1 LAAWRG
7 NNKIYGRIPKVLAV
21 TGILQFSD
29 ARLDA
34 KYGELK
40 GSRLPEHIG
49 IIPDGNRRWAVD
61 RGLEK
66 RSGYDHGIDPAFDLY
81 ERCRTLGVKEVS
93 IYGFTRENTKRPREQ
108 REAYQAACVKAVRR
122 LSDMDA
128 DLLIVGD
135 STSALFPDEF
145 QSFTTR
151 RRIGQGGIKVNL
163 LINYSWRW
171 DLDRL
176 KETGSIGSSDVS
188 EIELVIRWGG
198 RSRLSGF
205 LPVPCAYADLYV
217 LEDLWPDYSPQHLVK
232 ALEWYQSQDIT
243 KGG

>member
-1 LAAWRG
+1 LS
-7 NNKIYGRIPKVLAV
+7 
-21 TGILQFSD
+21 TILQFSD
-29 ARLDA
+29 DRVEAR
-34 KYGELK
+34 YRELK

-61 RGLEK
+61 RGMEK
-66 RSGYDHGIDPAFDLY
+66 RSGYDFGIDPAFDLY
-81 ERCRTLGVKEVS
+81 QRCRALGLKEVS

-122 LSDMDA
+122 LEEMDA

-135 STSALFPDEF
+135 SESALFPEEF
-145 QSFTTR
+145 QDFTSR
-151 RRIGQGGIKVNL
+151 QRIGRGGIKVNL

-171 DLDRL
+171 DLDQL
-176 KETGSIGSSDVS
+176 EATGRIGSNDVS
-188 EIELVIRWGG
+188 EIGLVVRWGG

-205 LPVPCAYADLYV
+205 LPVQCAYADLFV
-217 LEDLWPDYSPQHLVK
+217 LEELWPDYSPQHLVK
-232 ALEWYQSQDIT
+232 ALEWYQAQDIT